1 MNERRLIGG
10 SGIIGGL
17 RKDLVRIY
25 TQRPGQAFQEFHAK
39 TPRAPRKNA
48 KKNPRPFASS
58 FAAFAPLRATS
69 SDERPMLEIT
79 PRIQIAEGELHWTFV
94 RAGGPGGQ
102 NVNKV
107 ASKAVVRWQVRETQ
121 ALPQE
126 VKQRF
131 LAQQHG
137 RITVDGE
144 LVLSSQRYRDQDR
157 NRQDCLEKLQVML

>member
-107 ASKAVVRWQVRETQ
+107 ASKAVLRWDVGRSPS
-121 ALPQE
+121 LPAD
-126 VKQRF
+126 VKARL

-137 RITVDGE
+137 RITVQGE
-144 LVLSSQRYRDQDR
+144 LLLSSQRFRDQGP
-157 NRQDCLEKLQVML
+157 NIH